1 MSADVYSCDL
11 LHRQVKVGLMVI
23 ILISLIIL
31 VAVCAFNH
39 FRVDDPVEFK
49 MLGDSEIPQDIVG
62 QVIPEYRDL
71 ERALACVVNDKVYV
85 LVSRGEKPTS
95 GFDVSID
102 KMVLEEKDGTTNL
115 AVYANFTDPEP
126 GVALTQILTY
136 PLKVAETNL
145 TALPETIELRV
156 QYKN

>member
-1 MSADVYSCDL
+1 MKKL
-11 LHRQVKVGLMVI
+11 KGPGKKVLIGIAVIAIVI
-23 ILISLIIL
+23 I
-31 VAVCAFNH
+31 VAALALG
-39 FRVDDPVEFK
+39 RLSGDKAVDFK
-49 MLGDSEIPQDIVG
+49 VLSDADIPQDMVS

-71 ERALACVVNDKVYV
+71 ERALACMVNDKVYV

-102 KMVLEEKDGTTNL
+102 KMVLEEKDGVVNL

-136 PLKVAETNL
+136 PLKVAETGL
-145 TALPETIELRV
+145 TTLPDQIELRV
-156 QYKN
+156 QYK